1 MEVASLLVD
10 CGADVNAT
18 TLKGTTVFMYAKTAV
33 QHRPE
38 QTQLLELLLKNKAN
52 INARCTVRGWTVL
65 DYVLRNEADNLATWL
80 REKGAKRSDELK

>member
-1 MEVASLLVD
+1 
-10 CGADVNAT
+10 
-18 TLKGTTVFMYAKTAV
+18 MYAKTAV